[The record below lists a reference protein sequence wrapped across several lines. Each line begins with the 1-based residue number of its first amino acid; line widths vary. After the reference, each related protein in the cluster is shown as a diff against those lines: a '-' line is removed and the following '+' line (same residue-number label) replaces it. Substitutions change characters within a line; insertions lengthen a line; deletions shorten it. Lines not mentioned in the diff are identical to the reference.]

1 MNSLS
6 LEYLHCTVAFFTVSS
21 GTEATRWMFFLKS
34 AKGSAHQCILVACYC
49 MLHNTFALSL
59 QDKELLDPMLI
70 PLAIL
75 GTKYDIF
82 QDFEPEKKK
91 IICKTLRFV
100 AHTNG
105 ASLHVSMHLSIMFYA
120 LFCPIPNFQYFS
132 VNTLED
138 HD

>member
-1 MNSLS
+1 
-6 LEYLHCTVAFFTVSS
+6 
-21 GTEATRWMFFLKS
+21 
-34 AKGSAHQCILVACYC
+34 
-49 MLHNTFALSL
+49 
-59 QDKELLDPMLI
+59 MLI

-105 ASLHVSMHLSIMFYA
+105 ASLHVSIHSHTQQQ
-120 LFCPIPNFQYFS
+120 FCMCILMSSPIPVFS
-132 VNTLED
+132 ACNIEKTGIGLGTRLCGL
-138 HD
+138 

>member
-1 MNSLS
+1 
-6 LEYLHCTVAFFTVSS
+6 
-21 GTEATRWMFFLKS
+21 
-34 AKGSAHQCILVACYC
+34 
-49 MLHNTFALSL
+49 
-59 QDKELLDPMLI
+59 MLI

-105 ASLHVSMHLSIMFYA
+105 ASLHVSMSTTKIVVVGKLG
-120 LFCPIPNFQYFS
+120 
-132 VNTLED
+132 
-138 HD
+138 

>member
-1 MNSLS
+1 
-6 LEYLHCTVAFFTVSS
+6 
-21 GTEATRWMFFLKS
+21 
-34 AKGSAHQCILVACYC
+34 
-49 MLHNTFALSL
+49 
-59 QDKELLDPMLI
+59 MLI

-105 ASLHVSMHLSIMFYA
+105 ASLHVSVYN
-120 LFCPIPNFQYFS
+120 IPYSRKIWRELNLADWPQPARTKIFADFNLADGRFRSSHAPNLPHAYLRS
-132 VNTLED
+132 LRGVAC
-138 HD
+138 

>member
-1 MNSLS
+1 ML
-6 LEYLHCTVAFFTVSS
+6 YTCTCVFHPFFP
-21 GTEATRWMFFLKS
+21 
-34 AKGSAHQCILVACYC
+34 
-49 MLHNTFALSL
+49 L

-105 ASLHVSMHLSIMFYA
+105 ASLHVSVYVIVIHWEPRNYGSKQTDPEGA
-120 LFCPIPNFQYFS
+120 ARG
-132 VNTLED
+132 
-138 HD
+138 

>member
-1 MNSLS
+1 
-6 LEYLHCTVAFFTVSS
+6 
-21 GTEATRWMFFLKS
+21 
-34 AKGSAHQCILVACYC
+34 
-49 MLHNTFALSL
+49 
-59 QDKELLDPMLI
+59 MLI

-105 ASLHVSMHLSIMFYA
+105 ASLHVSVLHTQLR
-120 LFCPIPNFQYFS
+120 LC
-132 VNTLED
+132 T
-138 HD
+138 